1 MVFPYRI
8 VFKGERLCG
17 PLGQNNE
24 QIEMKPTKECGKFKV
39 EQRAPN
45 GYSFTKTNKFVKIIE
60 DLTNINGE
68 CNYGICT
75 LSL

>member
-45 GYSFTKTNKFVKIIE
+45 GYSFTKTNKFV
-60 DLTNINGE
+60 
-68 CNYGICT
+68 
-75 LSL
+75 